1 MIAGG
6 QEILEFVVNYNDGT
20 PVDLQQVSDIYWQL
34 CRYGQYQN
42 QVLKKK
48 YNEIYDTNKFQI
60 ILQQDD
66 TENLMGKFIQQPVII
81 DFNGNIHRFQQGII
95 NIIPAING

>member
-6 QEILEFVVNYNDGT
+6 QEILEFVVNYEDGT
-20 PVDLQQVSDIYWQL
+20 PVDLSAMSEIYWQL
-34 CRYGQYQN
+34 CRYGMWQQ
-42 QVLKKK
+42 QVLRKESD
-48 YNEIYDTNKFQI
+48 NIFDTNKFQI
-60 ILQQDD
+60 KIDAQD
-66 TENLMGKFIQQPVII
+66 TNGLMGKFIQQPVIV